1 MHFPTLSPSKAKG
14 SALLLLA
21 GLAIATILFQRR
33 LISQLSGENVSLR
46 EDTGRLTELAREN
59 AALSNRLA
67 RANTPQFRPNE
78 QLHEL
83 LRLRGEVGVLRRQ
96 LEEIQSLT
104 NAQSAAWPQ
113 TNSAASSASQEMA
126 WRAVLLAE
134 YIRLK
139 TVLDKLE
146 AEAPAP
152 GSAAHALLLSR
163 EDDLLKSLLEQLASA
178 EGRLATLQKGH
189 DPEDPEVTVIRRQ
202 MEDLS
207 TQIQTRSEGVLSG
220 MKARLLSK
228 LQLLLDEGQQK
239 GAGGLAE
246 DSR

>member
-1 MHFPTLSPSKAKG
+1 MHFPTISPSKAKG

-21 GLAIATILFQRR
+21 GLAIATHLFQRR
-33 LISQLSGENVSLR
+33 LISQLSGENASLR
-46 EDTGRLTELAREN
+46 EDTGRLIELAREN

-67 RANTPQFRPNE
+67 RATTPQFRPND
-78 QLHEL
+78 QSHEL

-126 WRAVLLAE
+126 WRAVLLADC
-134 YIRLK
+134 IRLK
-139 TVLDKLE
+139 TVLDKLK

-152 GSAAHALLLSR
+152 GGAARALLLSR

-178 EGRLATLQKGH
+178 EGRLATLQKGR

-207 TQIQTRSEGVLSG
+207 TQIQTRSDGVLSG
-220 MKARLLSK
+220 MKVRLSA

>member
-1 MHFPTLSPSKAKG
+1 MHFPTISPSKANG

-33 LISQLSGENVSLR
+33 LISQLSGGNASLR

-67 RANTPQFRPNE
+67 RATSPQFRPND
-78 QLHEL
+78 QSHEL

-104 NAQSAAWPQ
+104 NAQSAAWRQ
-113 TNSAASSASQEMA
+113 TNSAASSD
-126 WRAVLLAE
+126 WRAVLLADN
-134 YIRLK
+134 IRLK

-152 GSAAHALLLSR
+152 GGVARALLLSR

-178 EGRLATLQKGH
+178 EGRLATLQKGR

-220 MKARLLSK
+220 MKARLLSR